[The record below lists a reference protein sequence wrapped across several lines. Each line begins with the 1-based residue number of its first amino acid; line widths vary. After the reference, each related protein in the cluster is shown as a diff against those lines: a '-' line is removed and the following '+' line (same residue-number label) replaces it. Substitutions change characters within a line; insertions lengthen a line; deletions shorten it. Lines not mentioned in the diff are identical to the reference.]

1 MATLRPVYARRV
13 NLLNCN
19 QIHPCL
25 PLTLSRA
32 NLSWPP
38 APAPAPATTKPA
50 AGSTKENIDHDV
62 LDIWRPLT
70 PAPAPTSQLFW
81 NRVGGPSS
89 SDAAMLNVWMCPE
102 IDSRQRRERAR
113 RRKAELLA
121 ERMTA
126 IVQASDINKKR
137 NTTEVEERRAK
148 KRKAEEPPPVPLP
161 SSPDL
166 AKPQSLL
173 IPALLP
179 KGMLRSRPEAVVPES
194 TETPDSGSVPMA
206 FDLGTSP
213 LGECSAMP
221 FGLGLDLGFDIAQS
235 SVGRDSV
242 SGGLGVSS
250 SIMEITSFLERDI
263 DVFTPMSAARTP
275 RSAVVPSMSS
285 VLPTGGVKS
294 PVPKQGELIEDI
306 LKLSF

>member
-38 APAPAPATTKPA
+38 APAPATKPA
-50 AGSTKENIDHDV
+50 AGSTKENIDYDV
-62 LDIWRPLT
+62 LDMWRPLT
-70 PAPAPTSQLFW
+70 PAPAPTSQPFW

-89 SDAAMLNVWMCPE
+89 SDSAMLNVWMCPE

-179 KGMLRSRPEAVVPES
+179 KGMLRSRPEAVVPVS
-194 TETPDSGSVPMA
+194 TETQGSGSVPMA

-285 VLPTGGVKS
+285 VLPAGGVRS
-294 PVPKQGELIEDI
+294 PVLKQGELIEDI